1 MACLVLSMQPLNP
14 GPEHLQQEAQH
25 YSAAAHT
32 HAHTHPHAHS
42 LTYTHAPL
50 CAVDMAG
57 LTVAVL
63 VGVFE
68 DELPVLSVHP
78 TGAGGHT
85 VRTVSQSGTHRTLI
99 RPLRDGER
107 EKNKRD
113 RERRKERERGR
124 ERERRRE
131 RNPLPL

>member
-1 MACLVLSMQPLNP
+1 MSIQSLNP
-14 GPEHLQQEAQH
+14 GPEHLQQDAQCH
-25 YSAAAHT
+25 SIAHT
-32 HAHTHPHAHS
+32 HTQTHTHTHS
-42 LTYTHAPL
+42 PL